1 MAMGMVAAPQ
11 CAVCGSP
18 STRVEIVSPGL
29 PAEWEQWKAERRQ
42 AFEEHRD
49 PGRWCLRSEGVGA
62 GNGRVGDAIEE
73 TGAEQIE
80 AAFHER
86 YTYAQVHTAGF
97 YDDAGFCE
105 QCDAAYWLLGG
116 CRLAGARQTES
127 TSA

>member
-1 MAMGMVAAPQ
+1 MVAAPR

-18 STRVEIVSPGL
+18 STRVEIAAFGRV

-49 PGRWCLRSEGVGA
+49 PARWCLRSEGVGA

-86 YTYAQVHTAGF
+86 YTEVCLT
-97 YDDAGFCE
+97 
-105 QCDAAYWLLGG
+105 L
-116 CRLAGARQTES
+116 
-127 TSA
+127 